1 MGRARLKAK
10 ITLVV
15 PRWMIMAAHAWWYP
29 EKEGAEPELY
39 GTWEHNINLLLPMGA
54 QGKDGL
60 GAPIKH
66 NLCRIYK
73 VSGKES
79 HNG

>member
-1 MGRARLKAK
+1 MGD
-10 ITLVV
+10 
-15 PRWMIMAAHAWWYP
+15 
-29 EKEGAEPELY
+29 
-39 GTWEHNINLLLPMGA
+39 

-73 VSGKES
+73 AGT
-79 HNG
+79 

>member
-1 MGRARLKAK
+1 
-10 ITLVV
+10 
-15 PRWMIMAAHAWWYP
+15 MATHAWWYP
-29 EKEGAEPELY
+29 EKKRGEPELY
-39 GTWEHNINLLLPMGA
+39 GTWEHNINMLLPMGD

-73 VSGKES
+73 
-79 HNG
+79 NDP